1 MLSRPDLA
9 FRAGPWPLLLVAGLA
24 VLCLWL
30 LARTVASVLDV
41 GSRSEAPVAGASS
54 AAQLLEAPRE
64 SLAQWHLFGS
74 VFAPVDQRAAAAADA
89 PDTTLELTLSGIYA
103 DADDPDAGVAMIADA
118 GGAQAAYRAGATV
131 PGGARVR
138 QILADR
144 VLLVHNGRDE
154 FLRLPRER
162 LPSAQ
167 STPSAHPL
175 ATSGSGAANVGNQ
188 TAVPGAGSGGT
199 AIAPVAVAG
208 LETVDWGAVQQQ
220 FNIDPA
226 ELAQQVRVQP
236 VTENGAVVGV
246 RVTGTYAALLAAA
259 GLRPDDII
267 TAVNGV
273 AVTDGARAQ
282 QVIAAVA
289 RDRRARVTVRRE
301 GREETLN
308 VSLQ

>member
-1 MLSRPDLA
+1 MFSRPDLA
-9 FRAGPWPLLLVAGLA
+9 FRAGPWPLLLVAALA

-30 LARTVASVLDV
+30 LARTVASVVDL
-41 GSRSEAPVAGASS
+41 GSRSHAPVAGVSS
-54 AAQLLEAPRE
+54 SAQLLETPRE

-74 VFAPVDQRAAAAADA
+74 VFAPVDQRSAAAADA
-89 PDTTLELTLSGIYA
+89 PDTTLELTLSGIYT
-103 DADDPDAGVAMIADA
+103 DADDPAAGVAMIADA
-118 GGAQAAYRAGATV
+118 GGAQAAYRAGATL

-154 FLRLPRER
+154 VLRLPRER
-162 LPSAQ
+162 LPSAPPASPTVASGGNAGSQ
-167 STPSAHPL
+167 S
-175 ATSGSGAANVGNQ
+175 
-188 TAVPGAGSGGT
+188 AVPGAGSGGT
-199 AIAPVAVAG
+199 ASAPVAVAG
-208 LETVDWGAVQQQ
+208 LETVDWSAVQQQ

-226 ELAQQVRVQP
+226 ELARQVRVQP

-246 RVTGTYAALLAAA
+246 RVTGTYAALLAGA

-289 RDRRARVTVRRE
+289 RDRRARVTVRRD

-308 VSLQ
+308 VSLP

>member
-1 MLSRPDLA
+1 MTSRSIQA
-9 FRAGPWPLLLVAGLA
+9 FRAGSWPLWLVAGLA
-24 VLCLWL
+24 LLCLWL
-30 LARTVASVLDV
+30 LARSVASLLAV
-41 GSRSEAPVAGASS
+41 GSRDDVAVSS
-54 AAQLLEAPRE
+54 VSPATQLLEVPRE

-74 VFAPVDQRAAAAADA
+74 VFAPVDQRSAAAADA

-118 GGAQAAYRAGATV
+118 AGAQVAYRAGATV

-154 FLRLPRER
+154 VLRLPRER
-162 LPSAQ
+162 LPAAA
-167 STPSAHPL
+167 PAYPL
-175 ATSGSGAANVGNQ
+175 VHSGAGAGNAGNQ
-188 TAVPGAGSGGT
+188 AAIPGAGPGGT

-226 ELAQQVRVQP
+226 ELAQQVRVQQ

-259 GLRPDDII
+259 GVRPDDII

-282 QVIAAVA
+282 QVIATVA
-289 RDRRARVTVRRE
+289 RDRRARVTVRRD